1 MRRFQSSRLQ
11 MQFFKFVVIGGVAN
25 SFGYGA
31 YLLITWLGVGS
42 ILGMS
47 VVYLSTCLVSFLGN
61 KNWSFAVKRGNRL
74 LFPRYLFVYLLGY
87 ITNLIVLTVLS
98 QRLEMPHQFAQLFAG
113 VFVAI
118 ELFWMNKS
126 YVFTSN

>member
-1 MRRFQSSRLQ
+1 MRSFQSSRLQ
-11 MQFFKFVVIGGVAN
+11 IQFFKFVVIGLVAN

-47 VVYLSTCLVSFLGN
+47 VVYVHTCLVSYLGN

-74 LFPRYLFVYLLGY
+74 LFPRCLILYLLGY
-87 ITNLIVLTVLS
+87 IANLIVLTVLY
-98 QRLEMPHQFAQLFAG
+98 QRLEMPHQFAQFFAG

-118 ELFWMNKS
+118 ELFCMNKP
-126 YVFTSN
+126 YVFTFN